1 LTVQCHDIVES
12 TDIIMYLSGTTTNG
26 RVVLRVVPVDLLVL
40 KNSGSAQQAASRRRA
55 TQQTIVPVS
64 ECIEAIRSQ
73 PLSFIITQ

>member
-1 LTVQCHDIVES
+1 MTVQCHDIVES

-55 TQQTIVPVS
+55 TQQTTVPVTQRRQRQ
-64 ECIEAIRSQ
+64 RS
-73 PLSFIITQ
+73 